1 MLKNNSKKYLLS
13 PGANSCAGCG
23 ELIAVRAA
31 VRGLDKN
38 TIVVNATGCLEVTS
52 TAYPLSCWG
61 LPWVHSLF
69 ENASALASG
78 IKAALKNKNTKVV
91 AFGGD
96 GATFDIGLGL
106 LSGAWERGDDFL
118 YVCFDTEAYSNT
130 GFQASGA
137 TPLGANT
144 STAPASL
151 DKNHFA
157 VGSEQ
162 RKKDMIA
169 IALAHG
175 LNYVASSTAGF
186 PDDITAKIKK
196 ALSLKGPSYI
206 QILSPCVP
214 GWKINYDSAVK
225 LGKLA
230 VQTGLYPLLEY
241 ENGVLTKATK
251 LNKITPVIDYLK
263 AQGRFAHL
271 FKNEEG
277 AKELDKIQELAKAN
291 IAKYKLN

>member
-1 MLKNNSKKYLLS
+1 MTKKYLLS
-13 PGANSCAGCG
+13 PGTNSCAGCG

-31 VRGLDKN
+31 MRGLDEN

-61 LPWVHSLF
+61 LPWIHSLF
-69 ENASALASG
+69 ENASSLASG
-78 IKAALKNKNTKVV
+78 IKAALKDKTIKVV

-151 DKNHFA
+151 VKDHFA

-175 LNYVASSTAGF
+175 LNYVAQSTAGF

-196 ALSLKGPSYI
+196 ALSIKGPSYI

-225 LGKLA
+225 VGKLA

-241 ENGVLTKATK
+241 ENGILTKATK
-251 LNKITPVIDYLK
+251 LPKPIEIKEYLK
-263 AQGRFAHL
+263 AQGRFSHL
-271 FKNEEG
+271 FKNAEG
-277 AKELDKIQELAKAN
+277 QKELEKIQALADAN
-291 IAKYKLN
+291 IIKYNLK